1 MNNALF
7 HTTCAALLAV
17 TIGSMSTNDA
27 PADWMPIE
35 YGNDNGKQSCI
46 VHTDNIVS
54 VHPVFDADT
63 LMSRKPVALYLD
75 VYLANGRRLTI
86 YEDYE
91 DFKKKITRHNR

>member
-1 MNNALF
+1 MKKLDLLMLAGVMAAVPALP
-7 HTTCAALLAV
+7 
-17 TIGSMSTNDA
+17 IYGDA

-35 YGNDNGKQSCI
+35 YGDGAGKQSCI

-75 VYLANGRRLTI
+75 VYLADGRRLTI